1 MTVCRVTKANK
12 KAGGAQP
19 PSTPK
24 KNSGGVSKSKKD
36 KGTPTPKKGKDN
48 AKDKPEAEEHIPPC
62 FQCLNSATAGKKR
75 REMLWLPGNN
85 RYVRCGRG
93 GNCYPIPL
101 VAKDAAVYFLRYHQS
116 NPPVEDEE
124 LPKCKSKKPC

>member
-36 KGTPTPKKGKDN
+36 KGTPTPKKGKDD

-62 FQCLNSATAGKKR
+62 FVCLRSALAGKSDGR
-75 REMLWLPGNN
+75 CIWLPEKA
-85 RYVRCGRG
+85 RYEQCSRG
-93 GNCYPIPL
+93 GQCYPIPP
-101 VAKDAAVYFLRYHQS
+101 DALDVSMYFLQYHQS
-116 NPPVEDEE
+116 NPPVEGEE
-124 LPKCKSKKPC
+124 LPKGVLQCS